1 MTPNEQSLVS
11 ALRQAQEA
19 VSLAKLV
26 RNSVNAALAQH
37 VRSRIK
43 ANDLMAAVVCRRLG
57 WGHTKLNNFLHL
69 NYILNDAD
77 LAALLKAV
85 EMPRALHE
93 ALRRPKKAKS
103 ISTPDNKTHP

>member
-1 MTPNEQSLVS
+1 MTTNAQSLVS

-37 VRSRIK
+37 VRARIK
-43 ANDLMAAVVCRRLG
+43 ANGLMAAVVCRRLG
-57 WGHTKLNNFLHL
+57 WAHTKLNNFLHL

-85 EMPRALHE
+85 EMPRELHE
-93 ALRRPKKAKS
+93 ALRRPRKGKPSNNAR
-103 ISTPDNKTHP
+103 P